1 MITALDI
8 PSQLVAFLVKKK
20 ALKKYLDVVNSSS
33 RNTMETIHLIRQR
46 DYCMLIRLPF
56 VKTDT
61 PQGYDYWNKMSDQW
75 EKVCAETFSKK

>member
-1 MITALDI
+1 MITALSL
-8 PSQLVAFLVKKK
+8 PSQFVAFLVKKK
-20 ALKKYLDVVNSSS
+20 ALKKYLDVVNSSP
-33 RNTMETIHLIRQR
+33 RNMTETIHLIRQR

-75 EKVCAETFSKK
+75 EKICGDTFVKK